1 METWRSPDLV
11 LRRAALAEGWSD
23 DELQRRLARGELTRV
38 RPGAYLAGIPDRDP
52 AVKHREL
59 VTATLAALRRPA
71 VVSHQSAAVLHG
83 LPLWGV
89 PLDRVHVTRRPPAS
103 SAVGRYL
110 RCHVAGLADDDVVLV
125 DGVPVTAPVRTVLD
139 LARGLPFEPAVALL
153 DAALHGRVVDPVVLG
168 DQTAALGRVPG
179 ARAAARA
186 VRFADGRSESV
197 GESRSRVVLAR
208 LGMAPT
214 TLQLAVHRDDGAFL
228 GRADFGWEDA
238 RLLGE
243 FDGRIKY
250 GRLLRPGQAP
260 GDAVFEE
267 KRREDAFRDEDW
279 GVVRWIWSELTP
291 EVLGP
296 RVLRARERGRRRLG

>member
-23 DELQRRLARGELTRV
+23 DELQRRIAGGELTRV
-38 RPGAYLAGIPDRDP
+38 RPGAYLPGTPDRDP
-52 AVKHREL
+52 AVRHREL
-59 VTATLAALRRPA
+59 VRATLAALRRPA
-71 VVSHQSAAVLHG
+71 VLSHQSAAVLHG

-89 PLDRVHVTRRPPAS
+89 PLHRVHVTRRPPAS

-110 RCHVAGLADDDVVLV
+110 RCHVAALTDDDVVLV
-125 DGVPVTAPVRTVLD
+125 DGVAVTSPVRTVLD
-139 LARGLPFEPAVALL
+139 LARALPFEPTVALL
-153 DAALHGRVVDPVVLG
+153 DAALHRRMVGRSALDER
-168 DQTAALGRVPG
+168 TACLGRLPG
-179 ARAAARA
+179 ARSAIRA
-186 VRFADGRSESV
+186 VRFADSRSESV
-197 GESRSRVVLAR
+197 GESRSRVLLAR
-208 LGMAPT
+208 IGLAPT
-214 TLQLAVHRDDGAFL
+214 TLQLEVHRHDGAFL

-243 FDGRIKY
+243 FDGRTKY
-250 GRLLRPGQAP
+250 GRLLRPGQSP

-279 GVVRWIWSELTP
+279 GVVRWTWDELTP

-296 RVLRARERGRRRLG
+296 RVLRARERGLRRLG

>member
-1 METWRSPDLV
+1 METWRSPELV
-11 LRRAALAEGWSD
+11 LRRVALAEGWSD

-38 RPGAYLAGIPDRDP
+38 RPGAYLPGTPDRDP
-52 AVKHREL
+52 AVSHREL
-59 VTATLAALRRPA
+59 VTATLAALHRPA

-110 RCHVAGLADDDVVLV
+110 RSHVAGLADDDVVLV
-125 DGVPVTAPVRTVLD
+125 DGVAVTAPVRTVLD
-139 LARGLPFEPAVALL
+139 LARGLPFEPAVVLL
-153 DAALHGRVVDPVVLG
+153 DAALHGRVVDR
-168 DQTAALGRVPG
+168 AALDERIACLGRVPG
-179 ARAAARA
+179 ARSAIRA

-197 GESRSRVVLAR
+197 GESRSRVLLAR
-208 LGMAPT
+208 LGLAPT
-214 TLQLAVHRDDGAFL
+214 TLQLEVRRHDGDFL
-228 GRADFGWEDA
+228 GRADFGWEDE
-238 RLLGE
+238 RVLGE

-279 GVVRWIWSELTP
+279 GVVRWTWGDLTP
-291 EVLGP
+291 GVLGP
-296 RVLRARERGRRRLG
+296 RVLRALERGRRHLG